1 MPDERFVVDDVAEDV
16 AAALA
21 SVKADT
27 PEPAPVQ
34 ESKPVETA
42 AESAPVVDE
51 PKTTGERERN
61 ADGTFKQKTIEQP
74 VDTKLPIEQAK
85 PVEVKPTE
93 QAPVEAV
100 RPPTSWSVPAKAAW
114 DKLPPEVQQAI
125 AKRETEVNNGFA
137 TLKDFQD
144 LKPYAERARSQGQ
157 TLSQALGAYVG
168 IDDLFRRDAGSG
180 FVHVAQNLGLNQQ
193 QAGELFMRIATQLGA
208 APAPQAH
215 QTAAE
220 PGQATQNGLD
230 PNAFQPLIAQ
240 AMQPLTQKLSTLEQQ
255 FTQQSQR
262 EQSLRQTAAEQAVEQ
277 FRADPKHR
285 YYDDVESLV
294 ANLIQKGIVPRT
306 GDLMADLSKAYDQA
320 CMLHPEVREALINER
335 VTQTQAAQIAS
346 TKEAAD
352 KARLASRSVTGS
364 PSSGA
369 ATRKPTQRA
378 EGKSYDDDLNED
390 VAHAVR
396 LVAARA

>member
-1 MPDERFVVDDVAEDV
+1 
-16 AAALA
+16 
-21 SVKADT
+21 
-27 PEPAPVQ
+27 
-34 ESKPVETA
+34 
-42 AESAPVVDE
+42 
-51 PKTTGERERN
+51 
-61 ADGTFKQKTIEQP
+61 
-74 VDTKLPIEQAK
+74 
-85 PVEVKPTE
+85 
-93 QAPVEAV
+93 
-100 RPPTSWSVPAKAAW
+100 
-114 DKLPPEVQQAI
+114 
-125 AKRETEVNNGFA
+125 
-137 TLKDFQD
+137 
-144 LKPYAERARSQGQ
+144 
-157 TLSQALGAYVG
+157 
-168 IDDLFRRDAGSG
+168 
-180 FVHVAQNLGLNQQ
+180 
-193 QAGELFMRIATQLGA
+193 
-208 APAPQAH
+208 
-215 QTAAE
+215 
-220 PGQATQNGLD
+220 
-230 PNAFQPLIAQ
+230 
-240 AMQPLTQKLSTLEQQ
+240 MQPLTQKLSTLEQQ
-255 FTQQSQR
+255 LTQQSQR